1 MLRLVA
7 ALGVILLLAVPAHAQ
22 TGSVSGTVVDETGAV
37 VPGATVVL
45 VGAGG
50 RQTTI
55 TGPQGEYS
63 FGNLASGTY
72 DIIVSLVGFGQ
83 ASRTGVVV
91 GSSAVQVP
99 PIELAVARL
108 GETVVVSAARV
119 ETALVD
125 APATMSVIGTRGAD
139 HDAGAELRGSAADG
153 PWRQRRAALRP
164 RRERDEPAGDL
175 DAHQLAAGAARR
187 PFHLPRLLRH
197 RPLGLPAEQPE
208 RHQTDRSDPRP
219 GLRRLGRECADRGR
233 QHHHE
238 VAAGSAGH
246 RRVVERRI
254 LQSRRRLDRRQGRRA
269 GCSAP
274 MRRCR
279 AF

>member
-22 TGSVSGTVVDETGAV
+22 TGSVSGTVVDETGGV

-55 TGPQGEYS
+55 TGARGEYS

-83 ASRTGVVV
+83 AARNGVVV

-125 APATMSVIGTRGAD
+125 APATMSVLGTEVLTTSPAQNYGD
-139 HDAGAELRGSAADG
+139 LLADG

-164 RRERDEPAGDL
+164 RRERDEPAGHVDPL
-175 DAHQLAAGAARR
+175 QFAAGAARR
-187 PFHLPRLLRH
+187 PVHLPRFLRH
-197 RPLGLPAEQPE
+197 RPLGLPAEQHE
-208 RHQTDRSDPRP
+208 RHQTD
-219 GLRRLGRECADRGR
+219 
-233 QHHHE
+233 
-238 VAAGSAGH
+238 
-246 RRVVERRI
+246 
-254 LQSRRRLDRRQGRRA
+254 
-269 GCSAP
+269 
-274 MRRCR
+274 
-279 AF
+279 